1 MPKLWVGH
9 PVGHVS
15 YATRPGGCWRM
26 QTARCPFRPA
36 GRQSLRLG
44 RWDGLDDAEQALG
57 VGVISPALFAAW
69 GLQFQPV
76 TKRHGLAALG
86 IEALFEFAPGGT
98 CIQARSQDGTNIHY
112 GKPPFL
118 VVPDAANAGLL
129 ENGDVAFGFCDF
141 CASDHFSPSWT
152 LLAKISS
159 AGKRKVCRGQWQHW
173 QPEWVGHSNLGP
185 AFFCLFDCEVQ
196 HQFGGAKL
204 TKCAMLSVS
213 ASRLPGQNFKP

>member
-1 MPKLWVGH
+1 
-9 PVGHVS
+9 
-15 YATRPGGCWRM
+15 M

-129 ENGDVAFGFCDF
+129 ENGDVVCLLSVF
-141 CASDHFSPSWT
+141 CAFDHFPPPLGLYWLKSAVQASARFVEVSGNTGSPNGWDTRTWGLHFFACLIVKFSINSAEQSSPS
-152 LLAKISS
+152 APCSQS
-159 AGKRKVCRGQWQHW
+159 A
-173 QPEWVGHSNLGP
+173 
-185 AFFCLFDCEVQ
+185 
-196 HQFGGAKL
+196 
-204 TKCAMLSVS
+204 
-213 ASRLPGQNFKP
+213 LPGYPAKTSNRSPVHPF